1 MRLFRR
7 KLMVEAAAGG
17 FLPARAHGDDA
28 GFDLAIPH
36 ELHIAPGHRVTVDF
50 RIRVLVPRG
59 FVGLI
64 LPRSSLTAEGVDV
77 LPGVIDA
84 GYTGFIRAT
93 VANHTGRDALLEDS
107 QRIAQLII
115 LPLPQFKAVRG
126 RVKDGWTPSAGHADS
141 GQRGGGH
148 DD

>member
-17 FLPARAHGDDA
+17 VLPARAHGDDA

-36 ELHIAPGHRVTVDF
+36 ALHVAPGHRVTVDF

-84 GYTGFIRAT
+84 GYTGFIKAT
-93 VANHTGRDALLEDS
+93 VANRTRKDAALVAS
-107 QRIAQLII
+107 QRIAQLVV
-115 LPLPQFKAVRG
+115 LPLPSFSVVRG
-126 RVKDGWTPSAGHADS
+126 KVRDVDTE
-141 GQRGGGH
+141 RGTCGFGSTGRWA
-148 DD
+148 

>member
-36 ELHIAPGHRVTVDF
+36 ALHVAPGHRVTVDF

-59 FVGLI
+59 FAGLI
-64 LPRSSLTAEGVDV
+64 LPRSSLTAEGIDV

-84 GYTGFIRAT
+84 GYTGFIKAT
-93 VANHTGRDALLEDS
+93 VANRTRKDASLVAS
-107 QRIAQLII
+107 QRIAQLVV
-115 LPLPQFKAVRG
+115 LPLPLFKVVRGAVRDADTERGAQGFGSTG
-126 RVKDGWTPSAGHADS
+126 RRA
-141 GQRGGGH
+141 
-148 DD
+148 

>member
-36 ELHIAPGHRVTVDF
+36 ALHIAPGHRVTVDF

-64 LPRSSLTAEGVDV
+64 LPRSSLTAEGIDV

-84 GYTGFIRAT
+84 GYTGFIKAT
-93 VANHTGRDALLEDS
+93 VANRTRKDASLVAS
-107 QRIAQLII
+107 QRIAQLVV
-115 LPLPQFKAVRG
+115 LPLPLFKVVRGAVR
-126 RVKDGWTPSAGHADS
+126 DADTERGAQGFGSS
-141 GQRGGGH
+141 GKFTEA
-148 DD
+148 